1 MLKSVIYGLLNFWFT
16 TFILPKGCI
25 AQIQS
30 LCSRFLWSGDVTK
43 RCVPKVS
50 WDVTCLPKKE
60 GGLGLRNLTVWNHT
74 LCLRLI
80 WVLFYSSESLWASW
94 TKENRIQDKVFWE
107 IEPADHFSWTWKTIL
122 ALRHEASS
130 LLKCRLGNGKQ
141 ASFWHDSWTPFG
153 PLVKYIG
160 QQGPRELGIPSD
172 AFIASVL
179 THEGWN
185 MRHARSDRAMDLQ
198 IHLSS
203 VRIPQLFI
211 FDDEYYWCVND
222 LELDKFS
229 TKHTWKFLRPRGP
242 VQDWTATVWF
252 KGSVPRHAFH
262 LWFTQLDR
270 LPTRT
275 RLASWGLPIDQS
287 CCLCGNALENRDH
300 LFLRC
305 EVSQHLW
312 SMITRRLGYRTFTFH
327 TWTAFIAWLESNHP
341 SHSTTLRRI
350 AAQATIYILWYE
362 RNNRL
367 HNSISSSPA
376 ALFKLLDRLIKDTI
390 FARRNMKSFN
400 GLLRHWLAFS

>member
-16 TFILPKGCI
+16 AFILPKGCI

-60 GGLGLRNLTVWNHT
+60 GGLGLRNLTVWNRT

-122 ALRHEASS
+122 ALRHEAFS

-141 ASFWHDSWTPFG
+141 ASFWHDSWTPYG

-160 QQGPRELGIPSD
+160 QQGPRGLGIPSD

-203 VRIPQLFI
+203 VRIPQLSDP
-211 FDDEYYWCVND
+211 DDEYYWCVND

-305 EVSQHLW
+305 EVVRSV
-312 SMITRRLGYRTFTFH
+312 
-327 TWTAFIAWLESNHP
+327 N
-341 SHSTTLRRI
+341 
-350 AAQATIYILWYE
+350 
-362 RNNRL
+362 
-367 HNSISSSPA
+367 IS
-376 ALFKLLDRLIKDTI
+376 
-390 FARRNMKSFN
+390 
-400 GLLRHWLAFS
+400 GL